1 MARQIALLRG
11 INLGSRNRVSMP
23 ELRAALEA
31 AGYEDVA
38 TLVQS
43 GNILLTSAKK
53 PKTLEREISKLVLDE
68 FGVESATVVRTRDEL
83 AGAIE
88 RNPIPDGPSTPKL
101 FQVTFFSD
109 EPDAAA
115 VAELAAQDFGN
126 ERSRSSAARPTPGT
140 PTGPE
145 VQARPR
151 ARQGPARRRDRA
163 QLEHG
168 HKLLELA
175 DGGPE
180 RRRTSTAAG
189 WGGGGCASA
198 AVSQVVD

>member
-23 ELRAALEA
+23 DLRAALEA

-53 PKTLEREISKLVLDE
+53 PKALEREISKLVLDE

-88 RNPIPDGPSTPKL
+88 RNPIPDGPSIPKL

-115 VAELAAQDFGN
+115 VAKLAEQDFGN
-126 ERSRSSAARPTPGT
+126 EQVEVIGREAYAWHPDGVQKSKLARELGKGLGGDGT
-140 PTGPE
+140 
-145 VQARPR
+145 ARNWNTVT
-151 ARQGPARRRDRA
+151 
-163 QLEHG
+163 
-168 HKLLELA
+168 KLLELA
-175 DGGPE
+175 DGG
-180 RRRTSTAAG
+180 
-189 WGGGGCASA
+189 
-198 AVSQVVD
+198 